1 MWKCPGASEDWGNF
15 NWSENETS
23 SVLHWCSPGA
33 KHSAELIQHGVE
45 FVLQLL
51 QQITG
56 LCIQLTVK
64 DGELLHRQTLLLR
77 CLLSHDWSGS
87 VLMGWQ
93 GGRQQGQRRGT
104 CLLVASL
111 LSCLT
116 PVLNTN
122 GQLTSYQ
129 EPGHL
134 PSLWSRS
141 RSVKSSR
148 SEHNYTSEGNTSH
161 WSKPVS
167 SQCKSVGLR
176 HKLMLRETLNKC
188 WRDVS
193 TEHVLLRLC
202 LWWTCGERVVNVGG
216 GAPLHMQGSGTNGL
230 DSFLMVDCCSANMPL
245 TAVKGFLFSC
255 TRRQTA
261 VTCSMHELL
270 SRRKLTTELQDVGFK

>member
-202 LWWTCGERVVNVGG
+202 LSWTCGECGGRGTTPHAGQWHQWARLVYNGGPLFCQHASNCSQRFSLLMHTSSHRRHLQHARASVTEKINHGASGRRV
-216 GAPLHMQGSGTNGL
+216 
-230 DSFLMVDCCSANMPL
+230 
-245 TAVKGFLFSC
+245 
-255 TRRQTA
+255 
-261 VTCSMHELL
+261 
-270 SRRKLTTELQDVGFK
+270 